1 MNEPTIKEIEL
12 AFIGLSWRR
21 DTKGSVA
28 LASSAY
34 SRRWCCLQSWLRLP
48 ACSPSLAPRH
58 WGIRSGVHVS
68 REMVLHQA
76 SSPSHLPPIWF
87 LGGSYKACNAINK
100 TKCCLSRGSKRAG
113 VWGWAAHT
121 HTKKYRHKRM
131 KNFMTFF
138 TDFKLSLPWFFWLP
152 PMPHSS
158 IVVPP
163 TTSSLDQLM

>member
-48 ACSPSLAPRH
+48 ACSPSLAPHH
-58 WGIRSGVHVS
+58 WGVRSGVHVS

-87 LGGSYKACNAINK
+87 LGKRHEAV
-100 TKCCLSRGSKRAG
+100 TKRATRLIKQN
-113 VWGWAAHT
+113 VACREAANAQVYEDWLPT
-121 HTKKYRHKRM
+121 HTKKNRHKRM

-163 TTSSLDQLM
+163 TTST